1 MKLKIRTIL
10 ILLGII
16 IYIGMGCI
24 TEKNTSTYLKYDFNT
39 GDEFVY
45 DVQNVKLVSNNTD
58 AKKIHIKMIFL
69 NDTYDN
75 FIFTRTIMKQISEE
89 NKTFS
94 EYTTKMEQN
103 GTISEIF
110 SNNLIIPEIQPELPN
125 TIIYPEKKIRK
136 GDLWT
141 TSIKKSGNLITP
153 VTLTEYNIS
162 GIKNYTCLGFKKIS
176 VDAGLFECVGIKSD
190 TNYTLNRVINNTNG
204 TVSIII
210 TGNVLG
216 EDWVD
221 LKSGFLVK
229 SKYNVDSIIMTD
241 LSEAFEQIGFEQ
253 FYRETPMTSQ
263 IVSELIEKN
272 EM

>member
-1 MKLKIRTIL
+1 MKLKIRTVL

-110 SNNLIIPEIQPELPN
+110 SNNLIIPEIPPELPN
-125 TIIYPEKKIRK
+125 TIIYPADCPK
-136 GDLWT
+136 T
-141 TSIKKSGNLITP
+141 T
-153 VTLTEYNIS
+153 IS
-162 GIKNYTCLGFKKIS
+162 MKN
-176 VDAGLFECVGIKSD
+176 
-190 TNYTLNRVINNTNG
+190 
-204 TVSIII
+204 
-210 TGNVLG
+210 
-216 EDWVD
+216 
-221 LKSGFLVK
+221 
-229 SKYNVDSIIMTD
+229 KYP
-241 LSEAFEQIGFEQ
+241 LQI
-253 FYRETPMTSQ
+253 
-263 IVSELIEKN
+263 
-272 EM
+272 